1 MSSFYSMPQEG
12 TTFETV
18 TGGKAFSGICPQPYP
33 TITLPSLIAREGKR
47 FEEKNLTQ
55 NIELL
60 YCLYEG
66 SKRNLLEAYV

>member
-18 TGGKAFSGICPQPYP
+18 TRVIAFSGICAQPYP
-33 TITLPSLIAREGKR
+33 TITLPLLLAREGKR
-47 FEEKNLTQ
+47 FEEKNLMQ

-60 YCLYEG
+60 YCLYKG
-66 SKRNLLEAYV
+66 TKRNLLEAYV